1 MAKPGTS
8 AGKMAK
14 GKPKLR
20 KGETSD
26 RNVQAIINILRR
38 NPAVLKDIGV
48 ERAFRKLE
56 RSWDKTERAAIGYKR
71 ASLLYAADSF
81 AHLIEIRTV
90 NKGEITPVEIALF
103 QQWFNQW
110 FSQFRDNFPEFL
122 RMVADILERKPLPP
136 SASPYGDKI
145 EAAYHEAMKRCNT
158 WFFEAMEDSSRL
170 SPSEHADNV
179 RKFMDTGVTP
189 SFSEF
194 EKVFREQNPQF
205 KVSGRSLRRSLER
218 LGNHVRSDSPGRRK
232 EK

>member
-1 MAKPGTS
+1 MAKRVAT
-8 AGKMAK
+8 K
-14 GKPKLR
+14 GKPKHHKR
-20 KGETSD
+20 ETND
-26 RNVQAIINILRR
+26 QRFQAIVNIIKK
-38 NPAVLKDIGV
+38 NPTVLKDMGV
-48 ERAFRKLE
+48 RRAFGKLARVYEKRE
-56 RSWDKTERAAIGYKR
+56 RLLMSYQRD
-71 ASLLYAADSF
+71 SLLYAAEYLAD
-81 AHLIEIRTV
+81 LIETRRV
-90 NKGEITPVEIALF
+90 NKSEFTPVDIALF
-103 QQWFNQW
+103 QQW

-145 EAAYHEAMKRCNT
+145 EAAYLEALERCNA
-158 WFFEAMEDSSRL
+158 WYFEGMENWSRL
-170 SPSEHADNV
+170 SPSEYADNV

-218 LGNHVRSDSPGRRK
+218 LGNPVRSDSAGRPK